1 MFRTLPPKPPG
12 WAFTRGKAPGAGKDK
27 EQQSTDG
34 RRQFAFTHGT
44 SSPLSHLTI
53 RKASLSDK
61 FSIKPKS
68 DCYVKGG

>member
-12 WAFTRGKAPGAGKDK
+12 WALHQGEGPGAGKDK

-34 RRQFAFTHGT
+34 RRQFAFTHGS

-61 FSIKPKS
+61 FSIIPKS